1 MVVLKK
7 GDLTKD
13 EADLIQERLDKGKE
27 GSTHYM
33 FKERYVINT
42 YKKYLLAHIIIKIP
56 F

>member
-27 GSTHYM
+27 GSTHYI
-33 FKERYVINT
+33 FKQRYGVRT
-42 YKKYLLAHIIIKIP
+42 DSLDKYL
-56 F
+56 